1 MTATRTSGPTSHP
14 LQAMAVSATLAV
26 NEEIARRR
34 AAGLA
39 TIPLGFGEASIPV
52 HPELIEALRRH
63 AHRGDYGPVA
73 GVRELREA
81 AAGYWSRR
89 AVVTSPDEVV
99 AGPGSKPLLYA
110 IFQAL
115 GGPVLLPKPSWVS
128 YAAQNLLLRQDA
140 PMVAV
145 PPGQGGVPDPDR
157 LAERA
162 ARLRSQGRPATAV
175 LVTIPD
181 NPTGTVAS
189 PALVRDLCTVA
200 AEYDLAVISD
210 EIYLDL
216 VHDDATQ
223 VLTPAQVLPEQTI
236 TTTGL
241 SKSLA
246 LGGWRIGVAR
256 FPSRYAGL
264 AGRALTAASE
274 IWSAPSQPVQ
284 HAAAWALTEP
294 PVLRERVI
302 ASRALHGRV
311 ARAVADVFRA
321 AGATVVPPTAGFYA
335 YPEFSGQRAR
345 LAAAGIETS
354 TQLTAVLLAEHGV
367 ATLPGTAFGDDP
379 DRLSLRVASPMLYGA
394 TDDERHRALDS
405 ERPEALPWVADS
417 LSTVRAALRRVLGD
431 RDA

>member
-1 MTATRTSGPTSHP
+1 MTSSPTTHP
-14 LQAMAVSATLAV
+14 LDAMGVSPTLAM

-34 AAGLA
+34 SAGLCTVA
-39 TIPLGFGEASIPV
+39 LGFGEASIPV
-52 HPELIEALRRH
+52 HPELVDQLRRH

-73 GVRELREA
+73 GARELREA
-81 AAGYWSRR
+81 AAGCWSRR
-89 AVVTSPDEVV
+89 GVVTSPDEVM
-99 AGPGSKPLLYA
+99 AGPGTKPLLYA

-128 YAAQNLLLRQDA
+128 YAAQSLLLGQEA
-140 PMVAV
+140 PMVSV

-157 LAERA
+157 LAEQA
-162 ARLRSQGRPATAV
+162 ARLRAEGRPATAV

-189 PALVRDLCTVA
+189 PGLVRGLCSVA

-210 EIYLDL
+210 EIYLEL
-216 VHDDATQ
+216 VHDDATP
-223 VLTPAQVLPEQTI
+223 VLTPAEVVPERTI
-236 TTTGL
+236 TTAGL

-256 FPSRYAGL
+256 FPPRYADV
-264 AGRALTAASE
+264 AGRALVAASE

-294 PVLRERVI
+294 PVLRERII

-311 ARAVADVFRA
+311 ARAVADVFRE
-321 AGATVVPPTAGFYA
+321 AGASVTPPTAGFYV
-335 YPEFSGQRAR
+335 YPDFSDQRGR

-354 TQLTAVLLAEHGV
+354 TQLAAVLLAEHGV
-367 ATLPGTAFGDDP
+367 ATLPGSAFGDDP
-379 DRLSLRVASPMLYGA
+379 ARLSLRVATPMLYGS

-405 ERPEALPWVADS
+405 EHPEALPWVVDS
-417 LSTVRAALRRVLGD
+417 LATVRAALSGVLGD
-431 RDA
+431 PDR